1 MLFWHQA
8 RLDRAKLFDS
18 YQFHDCP
25 SRFRFKASS
34 FSVVEVGAPA
44 SAGGG
49 VGAGESDLANGV
61 IGFVDE
67 RGADPDCGGSGRSSR
82 FDFRLALTACFVC
95 SNAPMVA
102 VAGARRRKVIAFQIA
117 WKSIWIRRIATSSGT
132 RIASAIR
139 NQSKIG
145 WEFRFGMR
153 A

>member
-8 RLDRAKLFDS
+8 RLGRANLFDS
-18 YQFHDCP
+18 YLFHDCP
-25 SRFRFKASS
+25 SRFRFNASS
-34 FSVVEVGAPA
+34 FSVVDVGVPE

-49 VGAGESDLANGV
+49 DGAGVSALATGV
-61 IGFVDE
+61 TGLLEE
-67 RGADPDCGGSGRSSR
+67 RGAVPDCGGSGRSSR
-82 FDFRLALTACFVC
+82 FDFRLVLTACLVC
-95 SNAPMVA
+95 SNALMVA

-145 WEFRFGMR
+145 CEFRLGIR